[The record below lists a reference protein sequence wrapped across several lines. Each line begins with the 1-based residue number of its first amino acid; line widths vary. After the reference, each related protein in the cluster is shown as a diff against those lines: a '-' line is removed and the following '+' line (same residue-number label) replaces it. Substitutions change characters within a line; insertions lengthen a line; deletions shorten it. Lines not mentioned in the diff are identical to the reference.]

1 MTPAFKVIEGYVHN
15 GRVGVL
21 VEIGLGTSF
30 TAGMA
35 EFKQLAKD
43 IALQVAAAPVS
54 DIEALMAQSFVKDP
68 SLSIVQLLANASRQL
83 GEGIVVT
90 RFVRWEADEG
100 ILHPPDSSPA
110 VAAVGGRRAS

>member
-1 MTPAFKVIEGYVHN
+1 MTPAFKVIEGYIHN

-21 VEIGLGTSF
+21 VEIGLDTSF

-43 IALQVAAAPVS
+43 IALQVAAAPIS
-54 DIEALMAQSFVKDP
+54 DIEALMAQNFVKDP
-68 SLSIVQLLANASRQL
+68 TLSIAQLLGNASRQL
-83 GEGIVVT
+83 GERIVVT
-90 RFVRWEADEG
+90 RFVRWETDEG
-100 ILHPPDSSPA
+100 VIHPPQPSPA